1 MAKITLEAYL
11 EISIHGESNWSNCL
25 LFILTTSEIVHQRT
39 HTTSSMPSLD
49 AILFFSLSHRGM
61 PILCKNKKHL
71 NAICLTFHINAVTV
85 VPQSKKAQLSV
96 QPLCQVCCGFV
107 KVANT
112 TEG

>member
-25 LFILTTSEIVHQRT
+25 LFILTTLELVNQLT
-39 HTTSSMPSLD
+39 HTTSSTPSLD
-49 AILFFSLSHRGM
+49 AIFFSLSHGGM
-61 PILCKNKKHL
+61 PIVCKNKKHL
-71 NAICLTFHINAVTV
+71 NAICLTFQISAVTV
-85 VPQSKKAQLSV
+85 VPQSKRAQLSV
-96 QPLCQVCCGFV
+96 QPLCQVYCRLV